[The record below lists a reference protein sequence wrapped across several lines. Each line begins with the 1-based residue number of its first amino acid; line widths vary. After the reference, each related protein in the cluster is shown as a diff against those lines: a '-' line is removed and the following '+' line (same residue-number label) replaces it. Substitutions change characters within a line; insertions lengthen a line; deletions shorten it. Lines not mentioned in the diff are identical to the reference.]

1 MKRLLRAIVIMTF
14 IGSMC
19 IFNTSIIE
27 AKELKPSGFLE
38 DYSGFTESEETK
50 GLYVK
55 RNQDRNIG
63 EYSKFIIDPIT
74 VYFAPRKGLSK
85 INPKR
90 VGINP
95 KRLAELTAFFE
106 EEIVRTLSEN
116 YTVVDEPGEGVLRLK
131 IAVTDVKA
139 NLPLLN
145 IHMYSS
151 TTGIG
156 LGSASMEGEA
166 VDSATGEQ
174 ILAVVDSRKGKVV
187 PKLKGEEVD
196 DIAKEAMDNK
206 LDSLLKYETIRQIMT
221 NWAERFTAKVDELHV
236 K

>member
-1 MKRLLRAIVIMTF
+1 MKKFLRVIAIMTF

-50 GLYVK
+50 DFYVK
-55 RNQDRNIG
+55 RNPDRNIG

-139 NLPLLN
+139 NMPILN

-174 ILAVVDSRKGKVV
+174 ILAVVDSRKGKVI

-221 NWAERFTAKVDELHV
+221 NWAERFAAKVDELHV